1 MKRTLILALCAL
13 LLSCCT
19 KTPQQKAEAL
29 VKDAM
34 LKSLILPDTY
44 QPVET
49 KLDSAFSPY
58 HSPEYIQ
65 AVLDLC
71 QLGIEIDKQNSII
84 KRKKSS
90 MSIWSGSYMSAFG
103 NEQYRQAKE
112 ECETAENTLKE
123 LTSQVQKRVDLM
135 RMKVDEGPKF
145 IGYMVHHRYRAQNNA
160 GNTLLEGQYFLLD
173 ADVAAIVCQWSEEDI
188 ELYNTFLQQMSQR
201 AE

>member
-58 HSPEYIQ
+58 Q
-65 AVLDLC
+65 
-71 QLGIEIDKQNSII
+71 
-84 KRKKSS
+84 RR
-90 MSIWSGSYMSAFG
+90 AFG
-103 NEQYRQAKE
+103 VRYFQVEVVTVLVEYPV
-112 ECETAENTLKE
+112 TLRALK
-123 LTSQVQKRVDLM
+123 
-135 RMKVDEGPKF
+135 KF
-145 IGYMVHHRYRAQNNA
+145 P
-160 GNTLLEGQYFLLD
+160 E
-173 ADVAAIVCQWSEEDI
+173 
-188 ELYNTFLQQMSQR
+188 
-201 AE
+201 